1 MPSQRRPTDILD
13 VMMRSTVVAIVVG
26 ALGMTTVS
34 AQRAA
39 GTRVTTSKTCAASL
53 GTGLK
58 SKREFC
64 DVIIAKVPK
73 DSVAIAIPP
82 HAGTVTLMFDLHNR
96 FTLPAVAAAP
106 ALMYARHEAIVSVV
120 KPTGEVINRAA
131 VVREFRLVTDLFDQI
146 TGGGRP
152 GGVKAIAPG
161 PAEAIRFT
169 IPAGINAIGIVGSR
183 LQTLTRAGG
192 DEVFENPGRPVAIVS
207 NVRVEFKPV
216 AR

>member
-1 MPSQRRPTDILD
+1 
-13 VMMRSTVVAIVVG
+13 MRGSAWANVAF
-26 ALGMTTVS
+26 
-34 AQRAA
+34 AA
-39 GTRVTTSKTCAASL
+39 GSNATRVTTSKTCAASL

-152 GGVKAIAPG
+152 GGIDEKRG
-161 PAEAIRFT
+161 
-169 IPAGINAIGIVGSR
+169 
-183 LQTLTRAGG
+183 QRAGHFPNI
-192 DEVFENPGRPVAIVS
+192 DLVV
-207 NVRVEFKPV
+207 VRVGCADLAGLWRLRV
-216 AR
+216 

>member
-1 MPSQRRPTDILD
+1 
-13 VMMRSTVVAIVVG
+13 MMRSTVVAIVLF
-26 ALGMTTVS
+26 ALGTLPLP

-58 SKREFC
+58 SKRTFC

-73 DSVAIAIPP
+73 DSVSITIPAHTGP
-82 HAGTVTLMFDLHNR
+82 ATLMFDLHNR
-96 FTLPAVAAAP
+96 FLLPAVAAAP
-106 ALMYARHEAIVSVV
+106 ALLYARHEAIVSIV
-120 KPTGEVINRAA
+120 KNTGEVINRAA
-131 VVREFRLVTDLFDQI
+131 VVREFRVLSDLFDQI

-152 GGVKAIAPG
+152 GGVKAVAPG
-161 PAEAIRFT
+161 PAEPVRFT

-207 NVRVEFKPV
+207 NVRVEFTPA

>member
-1 MPSQRRPTDILD
+1 MK
-13 VMMRSTVVAIVVG
+13 RSIVAAIALC
-26 ALGMTTVS
+26 ALGMTSLS

-73 DSVAIAIPP
+73 DSVAIAIPAHTGP
-82 HAGTVTLMFDLHNR
+82 ATLMFDLHNR
-96 FTLPAVAAAP
+96 FMLPVVAAVP
-106 ALMYARHEAIVSVV
+106 ALTYARHEAIVTVV
-120 KPTGEVINRAA
+120 KSTGEVINRAA
-131 VVREFRLVTDLFDQI
+131 VVREFRLVSDLFDQI
-146 TGGGRP
+146 TGGSRP
-152 GGVKAIAPG
+152 GGVKAVAPG
-161 PAEAIRFT
+161 PAEPIRFI
-169 IPAGINAIGIVGSR
+169 IPAGVNAIGIVGSR

-207 NVRVEFKPV
+207 NVRVEFTPA